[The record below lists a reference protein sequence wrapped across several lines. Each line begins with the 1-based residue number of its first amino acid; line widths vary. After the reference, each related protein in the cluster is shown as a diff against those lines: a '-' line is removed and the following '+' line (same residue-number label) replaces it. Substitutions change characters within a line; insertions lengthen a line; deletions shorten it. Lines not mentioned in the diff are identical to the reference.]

1 MGARGDA
8 QPGAEDGQQ
17 SLFDASREDPVYSVG
32 QLTQSVKERLGGLG
46 KLAVE
51 GELSELSTPRSGHV
65 YFKLKEEGAVLAC
78 AVWRSGVRRAFAFE
92 PKEGMQVVAHGRL
105 DVYAPRGS
113 YSLIVERVEQRG
125 IGALL
130 AQLEA
135 LKLELPE
142 RRWFARARPLPG
154 LPECVGIVTSRDG
167 AALRDF
173 LRTRSLRWP
182 LYPVRLAHAPVQG
195 PGSARAIADAIQRLD
210 ASGVS
215 MIVVARGGGSL
226 EDLWAFNELPVAEAI
241 WNCSVPVLSGVGHET
256 DFSLADL
263 VADQRAHTPTDA
275 AQTAIP
281 ERAAYVT
288 RALRAGGMLVD
299 AMESLLAR
307 RGERLERTARARVLR
322 DPRWILADR
331 GAALEQRARRLRG
344 ELETRLEG
352 GARRVLSSGAR
363 LERQSPRQ
371 RLARDAGRVERVG
384 RRLLAQAE
392 TRLEAASRRLALAA
406 RGLDAGSP
414 VAVLGRGYSLARVR
428 GEAALLRDVADV
440 RVGDTLETQLHAGS
454 ILSEVTE
461 VVRAPEGDPS

>member
-1 MGARGDA
+1 MHELAERG
-8 QPGAEDGQQ
+8 
-17 SLFDASREDPVYSVG
+17 
-32 QLTQSVKERLGGLG
+32 
-46 KLAVE
+46 
-51 GELSELSTPRSGHV
+51 
-65 YFKLKEEGAVLAC
+65 
-78 AVWRSGVRRAFAFE
+78 
-92 PKEGMQVVAHGRL
+92 
-105 DVYAPRGS
+105 
-113 YSLIVERVEQRG
+113 
-125 IGALL
+125 
-130 AQLEA
+130 
-135 LKLELPE
+135 
-142 RRWFARARPLPG
+142 WFARSRPLPR

-195 PGSARAIADAIQRLD
+195 PGSARAIADAIRRLD